1 MSCVIWW
8 LRRDLRLHD
17 NPALAAAVA
26 SGQPVVPVYIHAPE
40 EEAPWPA
47 GAAACWWLH
56 HSLEAISEALAAAGS
71 PLLIRQGQSLAVLR
85 QLAEQSGATAVY
97 WNRLYEPAR
106 VASDREIKQQLCE
119 QGLAV
124 QSFNGALLCEPWELR
139 TANGGPYRVFTPFW
153 RKLVTQLDG
162 PAPRPAPQGLKKPAQ
177 ELESMAL
184 TELNLLPTADWTSG
198 LAASWCPGETGA
210 LARLEQFRE
219 SGLAG
224 YEQWRDLPA
233 CDGVSGLSP
242 WLHHGEISPRQ
253 VLAAVRERPGA
264 EAFIRQLGWR
274 EFAHHVLFNFA
285 DFADKPLNSA
295 FGHFPWRHD
304 HEALLTCWQRGQTGF
319 PVVDAGMRQLW
330 HSGWMHN
337 RVRMIV
343 ASLLVK
349 NIRAPWQAGARWFWD
364 TLVDADLAN
373 NSLGWQWAGGCGAD
387 AAPYFRIFNPVR
399 QGQRFDPE
407 GAYVKRW
414 LPELR
419 ELPQRFIHCPWEMSD
434 AEQTHCGVRIGRDYP
449 EPVVDL
455 KRSREQAL
463 EAFRQMRNK

>member
-26 SGQPVVPVYIHAPE
+26 TGEPVLPVYIHAPD
-40 EEAPWPA
+40 EAGPWAP
-47 GAAACWWLH
+47 GAAARWWRH
-56 HSLEAISEALAAAGS
+56 HSLEALEQALAHAGS
-71 PLLIRQGQSLAVLR
+71 SLVIRQGDSLAVLR
-85 QLAEQSGATAVY
+85 RLIAETGANAIY
-97 WNRLYEPAR
+97 WNRLYEPAA
-106 VASDREIKQQLCE
+106 VARDCDIKRQLCE

-124 QSFNGALLCEPWELR
+124 RSFNAALLCEPWALE
-139 TANGGPYRVFTPFW
+139 TGNGGPYRVFTPFW
-153 RKLVTQLDG
+153 RKLMSQLALRAPL
-162 PAPRPAPQGLKKPAQ
+162 PAPRQLKAPARPPMSGSLG
-177 ELESMAL
+177 ELR
-184 TELNLLPTADWTSG
+184 LLPEVGWAGG
-198 LAASWCPGETGA
+198 LAASWTPGEVGG

-219 SGLAG
+219 SGLAA
-224 YEQWRDLPA
+224 YERQRDWPA
-233 CDGVSGLSP
+233 CDGVSALSP
-242 WLHHGEISPRQ
+242 WLHCGEISPWQ
-253 VLAAVRERPGA
+253 VLAAVRERAGA
-264 EAFIRQLGWR
+264 EAFVRQLGWR
-274 EFAHHVLFNFA
+274 EFAHHVLFHFP
-285 DFADKPLNSA
+285 DFPDKPLNPD
-295 FGHFPWRHD
+295 FEHFPWRQD
-304 HEALLTCWQRGQTGF
+304 HQDLLACWQRGQTGF
-319 PVVDAGMRQLW
+319 PIVDAGMRQLW

-399 QGQRFDPE
+399 QGQRFDPD
-407 GAYVKRW
+407 GAYVKHW

-419 ELPQRFIHCPWEMSD
+419 EVPQRFIHCPWGMSD

-455 KRSREQAL
+455 KHSREQAL
-463 EAFRQMRNK
+463 EAFRKIKK

>member
-26 SGQPVVPVYIHAPE
+26 TGEPVVPVYIHAPD
-40 EEAPWPA
+40 EAGVWAP
-47 GAAACWWLH
+47 GAAARWWQH
-56 HSLEAISEALAAAGS
+56 RSLEALEQALANAGS
-71 PLLIRQGQSLAVLR
+71 PLVFRQGGSLAVLR
-85 QLAEQSGATAVY
+85 RLIEETGASAIY
-97 WNRLYEPAR
+97 WNRQYEPAA
-106 VASDREIKQQLCE
+106 VARDRDIKRQLNE
-119 QGLAV
+119 QGLTV
-124 QSFNGALLCEPWELR
+124 QSFNAALLCEPRDLE
-139 TANGGPYRVFTPFW
+139 TGSGGSYRVFTPFW
-153 RKLVTQLDG
+153 RKLISRLALRAPL
-162 PAPRPAPQGLKKPAQ
+162 PAPRQLKAPARPPMSGSLG
-177 ELESMAL
+177 ELR
-184 TELNLLPTADWTSG
+184 LLPEVGWAGG
-198 LAASWCPGETGA
+198 LAASWTPGEVGG

-219 SGLAG
+219 SGLAA
-224 YEQWRDLPA
+224 YERQRDWPA
-233 CDGVSGLSP
+233 CDGVSALSP
-242 WLHHGEISPRQ
+242 WLHHGEISPWQ
-253 VLAAVRERPGA
+253 VLAAVRERAGA
-264 EAFIRQLGWR
+264 EAFVRQLGWR
-274 EFAHHVLFNFA
+274 EFAHHVLFHFP
-285 DFADKPLNSA
+285 DFPDKPLNPD
-295 FGHFPWRHD
+295 FEHFPWRQD
-304 HEALLTCWQRGQTGF
+304 HQDLLACWQRGQTGF
-319 PVVDAGMRQLW
+319 PIVDAGMRQLW

-399 QGQRFDPE
+399 QGQRFDPD
-407 GAYVKRW
+407 GAYVKHW

-419 ELPQRFIHCPWEMSD
+419 EVPQRFIHCPWGMSD

-455 KRSREQAL
+455 KHSREQAL